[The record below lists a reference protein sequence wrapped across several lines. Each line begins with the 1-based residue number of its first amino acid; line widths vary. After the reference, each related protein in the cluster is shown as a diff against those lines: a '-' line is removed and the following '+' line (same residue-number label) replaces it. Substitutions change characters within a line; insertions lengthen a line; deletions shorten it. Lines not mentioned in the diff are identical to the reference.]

1 MKNNNKLSEL
11 LSKKGFYIAIYA
23 SAAVIVALA
32 GIISYTDLGSSKES
46 TDINRTEIR
55 NDPVDVP
62 IDTPL
67 DTPVDNSDVKSYLE
81 SEDTVIR
88 QHIAESATEEITI
101 SSSAENDPPDKNT
114 APSENVS
121 ETPAAAQQSSHET
134 AQADTFTLFDDTQ
147 EMIWPVAGQI
157 LMDYSVE
164 TAVYDKTLDQYRTHD
179 SLCISADEGTPVA
192 ASAAGK
198 VAQVF
203 DCEQTGSTVVIEHGN
218 GWLSTYGQLA
228 DVSVSEGDIVSGG
241 EIIAKVAQPTRSSV
255 ALGTHLDFKLTKDN
269 TATDPKLML
278 AQLDE

>member
-11 LSKKGFYIAIYA
+11 LGKRGFYIAIYA
-23 SAAVIVALA
+23 SAAIIVALA
-32 GIISYTDLGSSKES
+32 GIISYSDLSSPKEG
-46 TDINRTEIR
+46 TDINTAEIR
-55 NDPVDVP
+55 HDPVDIPV
-62 IDTPL
+62 DTPL

-81 SEDTVIR
+81 SENTAIR
-88 QHIAESATEEITI
+88 QHTTEPVTEQTTAA
-101 SSSAENDPPDKNT
+101 SSAK
-114 APSENVS
+114 SEQPNEAVS
-121 ETPAAAQQSSHET
+121 EPPAETQQTSHES

-147 EMIWPVAGQI
+147 EMIWPVAGPI

-192 ASAAGK
+192 ASATGK

-203 DCEQTGSTVVIEHGN
+203 DSEQTGKTVVIEHGN

-269 TATDPKLML
+269 TTTDPKLML